1 MATDVFM
8 PKTGLY
14 QDDVTL
20 LQWLIEEGGYV
31 EEGQDVLIM
40 ETEKVEVEVQAEA
53 TGWLHRMIEPEA
65 TLAIGTVV
73 GIIAETEDEYSELT
87 ASD

>member
-1 MATDVFM
+1 MATEVFM

-20 LQWLIEEGGYV
+20 LEWLVPEGAHV
-31 EEGQDVLIM
+31 DEGQAVLIM
-40 ETEKVEVEVQAEA
+40 ETEKVEVEVEA
-53 TGWLHRMIEPEA
+53 DAAGWLHHIIEPEA

-73 GIIAETEDEYSELT
+73 GMIADTEQEYSQLAT
-87 ASD
+87 SS